1 MYDISFPAET
11 VQMMISMVVFCI
23 LLPIIFL
30 WFYKKRCGGYISS
43 FFIGAGIAF
52 LIVFMVG
59 SLLNVLILHTFQLS
73 TYVDIETHPI
83 NYVIYTSIT
92 QGILSAFTG
101 YFILRF
107 CTKKRE
113 GKESAFLK
121 ENAFLFGY
129 GQGALEIIAVA
140 GSSYVT
146 NLILAIFVNSLGL
159 EAYAQKIGTPVEEL
173 AKGVNSLI
181 EIPISDHYIE
191 GGYLLLSLC
200 MHTAVSVLIYMA
212 MTQKEYRIFLPLS
225 FLLHTLAYVPRML
238 YLVDIGNPMFL
249 FGIAIVYV
257 FAVVTLAYQIYH
269 KK

>member
-23 LLPIIFL
+23 LLPILFL
-30 WFYKKRCGGYISS
+30 WFYKKKCGGNISS

-59 SLLNVLILHTFQLS
+59 SLFNVMLLNMLQLS
-73 TYVDIETHPI
+73 AFVDIQAHPI

-92 QGILSAFTG
+92 QGVLSAFTG

-107 CTKKRE
+107 CRKNRD
-113 GKESAFLK
+113 GK
-121 ENAFLFGY
+121 ENALLFGF

-212 MTQKEYRIFLPLS
+212 MTRKEFRIFLPLS
-225 FLLHTLAYVPRML
+225 FLLHTIAYVPRML
-238 YLVDIGNPMFL
+238 YLVDMGNPMLL
-249 FGIAIVYV
+249 FGIAVVYV
-257 FAVVTLAYQIYH
+257 FVVVTLAYQIYH